1 MTLDARVPITLF
13 CDANATIATFEKNA
27 ACCSGSRDVL
37 ISEGGGDGAKAGEDG
52 EGGKKGHFGR
62 SCERSG
68 MQACAQEIIPHE
80 NWKCGM
86 NLKSL

>member
-37 ISEGGGDGAKAGEDG
+37 ITEGGSDVAKVGEDG
-52 EGGKKGHFGR
+52 EDG
-62 SCERSG
+62 E
-68 MQACAQEIIPHE
+68 EVVIV
-80 NWKCGM
+80 
-86 NLKSL
+86 LKLWLGFLSLAIGAVKLLY